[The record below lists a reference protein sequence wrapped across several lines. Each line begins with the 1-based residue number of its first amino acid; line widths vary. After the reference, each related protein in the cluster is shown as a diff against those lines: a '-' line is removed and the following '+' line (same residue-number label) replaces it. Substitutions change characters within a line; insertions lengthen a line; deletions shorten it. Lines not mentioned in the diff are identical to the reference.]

1 MKITSNFN
9 LTKVVENEI
18 YDIDYGNLAKGSHT
32 KVEVKFEDVDHLV
45 VRASCGC
52 TTPEIILLP
61 EGGFSLIVSYD
72 SNKVGVINQSVVE
85 RVLDKNKKELVVTF
99 RLRGTIV

>member
-18 YDIDYGNLAKGSHT
+18 YDIDYGNLAKGAYT
-32 KVEVKFEDVDHLV
+32 KVEVKFEDADHLV
-45 VRASCGC
+45 ARASCGC

-61 EGGFSLIVSYD
+61 EGGFSLVISYD
-72 SNKVGVINQSVVE
+72 SNKVGVINQSVIE

-99 RLRGTIV
+99 RLKGTIV